1 MLAAY
6 LPLEMV
12 YAFHETAETWILQ
25 RTPAAVAIADG
36 AERTRAVP
44 PSSTPIAVF
53 RDRSSKSTVNADS
66 GQQGPATQT
75 VYTRTR
81 LVTTDDQRAGGS
93 QPSDVLINP
102 ADGSMWQAVGSGDWD
117 EAKGYAV
124 TIQRCG
130 SVGTRPWA

>member
-1 MLAAY
+1 MLSAY

-25 RTPAAVAIADG
+25 RYPAAVVVADG
-36 AERTRAVP
+36 AERTRATP
-44 PSSTPIAVF
+44 PSSTPIAIF
-53 RDRSSKSTVNADS
+53 RDRSNKTTTNADS
-66 GQQGPATQT
+66 GQQGPAINTI
-75 VYTRTR
+75 YTRTPIY
-81 LVTTDDQRAGGS
+81 TTDDQSAGGP
-93 QPSDVLINP
+93 QPADVLINP

-124 TIQRCG
+124 RVQRCG